1 MTCKKRL
8 YRMLFGAGAV
18 ILAALAYLCVLR
30 ALGRGLD
37 CPLWRATGLYCPG
50 CGVSRMCLRLLR
62 ADLAGAF
69 RANPLLL
76 LALPALAG
84 LCLAHAVRYVKR
96 GPGQVPRWES
106 RCWLVLAAVFVVY
119 GAARNL
125 PALAFLAPA

>member
-8 YRMLFGAGAV
+8 VRTLIGAGAV
-18 ILAALAYLCVLR
+18 VLAALAYLCALR
-30 ALGRGLD
+30 ALGRGLY
-37 CPLWRATGLYCPG
+37 CPVWLTTGLYCPG

-62 ADLAGAF
+62 GDLAGAF

-76 LALPALAG
+76 AALPVLAG

-96 GPGQVPRWES
+96 GPGRVPRWES
-106 RCWLVLAAVFVVY
+106 RCWVALAAVFVAY